1 MIDGTGKQIK
11 RTYVRKKPYVNWRK
25 EKDSAGPPKD
35 KENEGYEETNKNKWF
50 NSKFTPGFNEPKT
63 LTEDKENIYPISDD
77 ESDIDTNS
85 NIDFGKFKDSSRVV
99 ASRVTTSDIN
109 SKENDSYK
117 NDKIMPDESSNMEST
132 TEALKY
138 TSIIKKQREEIDEL
152 KKNWKPNILP
162 RRKKRM
168 KSSSTSEDSLKSSS
182 RSFSK
187 SSYNS
192 DNSTDYLDSYDSDSE
207 TDKLE
212 KPRRKIRKRSD
223 SQNKIFVKSVQA
235 ICPSFDGNNDV
246 EQYIEQNKNLPI
258 ANSSHN

>member
-1 MIDGTGKQIK
+1 MTNPGPQVSNEALLQYGAEKMKNQDKNKNTDNTGKTKRSSIKITPINDGTDKQIK

-99 ASRVTTSDIN
+99 ASRVTTSDIY

-117 NDKIMPDESSNMEST
+117 NDKIMPDELSNMEST
-132 TEALKY
+132 T
-138 TSIIKKQREEIDEL
+138 
-152 KKNWKPNILP
+152 
-162 RRKKRM
+162 
-168 KSSSTSEDSLKSSS
+168 
-182 RSFSK
+182 
-187 SSYNS
+187 
-192 DNSTDYLDSYDSDSE
+192 
-207 TDKLE
+207 
-212 KPRRKIRKRSD
+212 
-223 SQNKIFVKSVQA
+223 QA
-235 ICPSFDGNNDV
+235 
-246 EQYIEQNKNLPI
+246 
-258 ANSSHN
+258 